1 MKNKKT
7 LYPEPEKK
15 KWKKLRIIFISLFLT
30 FFSAAGVMFIY
41 EVSMIQKLMNGIHNY
56 KLLGQAMLAYEK
68 ENHALP
74 FDEKGNICLSK
85 LSLDKKKLKNNA
97 VPDISLCRKVKDPD
111 IIGAG
116 TTEKIYSLFSWSV
129 YVIKMS
135 VKPDGSVTTEKQRF

>member
-7 LYPEPEKK
+7 LYPEKK

-85 LSLDKKKLKNNA
+85 LFLDKKKLKNNA

>member
-30 FFSAAGVMFIY
+30 LFSAAGAMFIY
-41 EVSMIQKLMNGIHNY
+41 EVSMIQKLMNGVHNY

-135 VKPDGSVTTEKQRF
+135 VKPDGSVTTEEQRF

>member
-1 MKNKKT
+1 MENGKK

-30 FFSAAGVMFIY
+30 FFCAAGAIFIY
-41 EVSMIQKLMNGIHNY
+41 EVSMIQKLMNGVHNY

-97 VPDISLCRKVKDPD
+97 VPDISACRMVKDPD

-129 YVIKMS
+129 YVIRMS
-135 VKPDGSVTTEKQRF
+135 VKKDGSVFTEEQ